1 MHRASNTFSVLQATA
16 AVVTLAIILWSLG
29 LPSFR
34 FAEAAAIT
42 TYSDTLSTSEP
53 SVASNHTI
61 TFTTPT
67 GVPNAG
73 TVTIDLSA
81 FTGTSSITF
90 NDIDVSVQ
98 GTGDLTVEAS
108 CTTQETSAAFG
119 TNDSILTITFCSGNG
134 ASIGANG
141 TTTIEIGTNATSEVT
156 GDDQIVNPGTG
167 NYEIPLSTSSGD
179 SGETRVAIVDVV
191 TVTASVDTLLNFSVG
206 GVADAQTVHGTSTG
220 TTTSATAIAFGE
232 LSANTPITGAQDLTI
247 STNAANGF
255 TVTVTAD
262 GQLTAGGADID
273 GFSNGT
279 YVTSPTGWVQ
289 PTANVGDE
297 NTWGHWGI
305 ISDDTDLFPTT
316 ETWVSA
322 STTAVDVMTYT
333 GPVQATTTRVG
344 YTVEISSLQEAS
356 ENYQAILTYVATPVF

>member
-1 MHRASNTFSVLQATA
+1 MHRTSNTFSVLQATA
-16 AVVTLAIILWSLG
+16 AVVTMAIILWSLG

-42 TYSDTLSTSEP
+42 SYSDTLSTSEP
-53 SVASNHTI
+53 SVAADHTI
-61 TFTTPT
+61 VFTTPT
-67 GVPNAG
+67 GVPNSG
-73 TVTIDLSA
+73 TVSIDLSA
-81 FTGTSSITF
+81 FNSTSTITAA
-90 NDIDVSVQ
+90 DITVS
-98 GTGDLTVEAS
+98 T
-108 CTTQETSAAFG
+108 TSANTVAATCGGTEHVGASFG
-119 TNDSILTITFCSGNG
+119 TNDSILTLTFCAGDGSFI
-134 ASIGANG
+134 AANG
-141 TTTIEIGTNATSEVT
+141 TTTVTIGATNQL
-156 GDDQIVNPGTG
+156 DNPTAGS
-167 NYEIPLSTSSGD
+167 YEIPLTTSSGD

-206 GVADAQTVHGTSTG
+206 GVTSGQTVHGTTTG
-220 TTTSATAIAFGE
+220 TSTSPTAIAFGE
-232 LSANTPITGAQDLTI
+232 LTANEPRTGAQDLTV

-262 GQLTAGGADID
+262 GQLVSGGADID
-273 GFSNGT
+273 GFRNGT
-279 YVTSPTGWVQ
+279 YDETPQAWEAPS
-289 PTANVGDE
+289 ANIADE

-333 GPVQATTTRVG
+333 GPTTATTTRVG
-344 YTVEISSLQEAS
+344 YTVEISSLQEAG